1 MSYKYHIKSC
11 KSARDSRHNE
21 HLQW

>member
-1 MSYKYHIKSC
+1 MYRIKSY